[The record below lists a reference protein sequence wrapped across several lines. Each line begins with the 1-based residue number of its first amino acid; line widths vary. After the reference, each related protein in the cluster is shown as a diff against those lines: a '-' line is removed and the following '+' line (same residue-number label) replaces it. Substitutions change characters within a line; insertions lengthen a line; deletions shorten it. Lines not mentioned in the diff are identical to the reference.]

1 MRKITVGEFVSLDG
15 VVQAPGDPD
24 EDREGG
30 FELGGWT
37 RPYWQDQ
44 IGERIFASMSASD
57 TILLGR
63 KTYQGFAAA
72 FSSAP
77 AGDPFT
83 DYMNNTPKYVVSTT
97 LKKLEWKN
105 STLISANVVEE
116 VRRLKQLPGK
126 DIAISGS
133 GTLVHMLMQH
143 DLIDEYNL
151 LVYPLLLGKGKRL
164 YPDELQAKLKLVETK
179 TFSTGVVL
187 LTYRPDR
194 KEV

>member
-1 MRKITVGEFVSLDG
+1 MRKITLGEFVSLDG
-15 VVQAPGDPD
+15 VVQAPGDPE

-37 RPYWQDQ
+37 RPYWQDE
-44 IGERIFASMSASD
+44 IGETIFASMSASD
-57 TILLGR
+57 TMLLGR

-83 DYMNNTPKYVVSTT
+83 DQMNNTPKYVVSTT

-105 STLISANVVEE
+105 STLISGNVVEE
-116 VRRLKQLPGK
+116 VRRLKQQPGK

-133 GTLVHMLMQH
+133 GTLVQTLMQH

>member
-83 DYMNNTPKYVVSTT
+83 DQMNNTPKYVVSTT

-133 GTLVHMLMQH
+133 GTLVQTLMQH